1 MPDLR
6 KKDFDLSIE
15 NLKTFEDFKDAVKSI
30 VGTTDIS
37 KEWLIGGIGG
47 GSCWDDGSS
56 NPHYARQADEEPE
69 DESLDLILEVLCPK
83 ISFLQ
88 YKKLTKE
95 NLFIET
101 EKYYN
106 EYYGNH
112 SEYRIKTLNL
122 EVLFNTLKEIYE

>member
-1 MPDLR
+1 MPDLK
-6 KKDFDLSIE
+6 KKDFDISLKEI
-15 NLKTFEDFKDAVKSI
+15 KTFEEFKNAVKTI
-30 VGTTDIS
+30 VGTTEIS
-37 KEWLIGGIGG
+37 KEWLIGGVAG
-47 GSCWDDGSS
+47 GSCWDDGSEDR
-56 NPHYARQADEEPE
+56 HYPRKPDEEPE

-106 EYYGNH
+106 EYYGNY
-112 SEYRIKTLNL
+112 SEYKIKTLNL
-122 EVLFNTLKEIYE
+122 EVLFETLKNIYE